1 MTRILKGPSNTL
13 RITERNK
20 TLALCIHIT
29 FFFPTFNSIINLMDL
44 ISVFLQYTFEFV
56 KYDDISD
63 WLVQFQNL

>member
-1 MTRILKGPSNTL
+1 MYPYYL
-13 RITERNK
+13 
-20 TLALCIHIT
+20 
-29 FFFPTFNSIINLMDL
+29 FFFFTFNSIINLMDL